1 MGPRH
6 LSREDGMSLI
16 EIMIAMV
23 ILVIMVTTFGRYMG
37 AFLNSNSKAGA
48 VTTATAVARE
58 RMELVRADP
67 RYGSLVA
74 RYGTGASADTTGFP
88 GYPSMK
94 RKTTVIRDQSGS
106 PARDIT
112 KVTVLVTMPGLTDT
126 VRLTTT
132 LARP

>member
-1 MGPRH
+1 
-6 LSREDGMSLI
+6 MSLI

-58 RMELVRADP
+58 RLELVRADP
-67 RYGSLVA
+67 RYGTLVT
-74 RYGTGASADTTGFP
+74 RYGSGATADTTGFP
-88 GYPSMK
+88 DYPNMQ
-94 RKTTVIRDQSGS
+94 RKTTVVRDQSGS

-112 KVTVLVTMPGLTDT
+112 KVTVLVTMPGLSDT
-126 VRLTTT
+126 IRLSTT